1 MKDSVPSVT
10 ADMIPEHSTSDTP
23 VQRKS
28 PSDTADGPPAAAS
41 RVKPSSVRVPVTVE
55 WRGLTIA
62 VPSQGSSTL
71 TSVIVGESYLTIA
84 TTAGVYRVRLEG
96 PQ

>member
-1 MKDSVPSVT
+1 MKGSVHSAT
-10 ADMIPEHSTSDTP
+10 ADLIPELMTSDTP
-23 VQRKS
+23 AARK
-28 PSDTADGPPAAAS
+28 PPFDTADGPAAAAS
-41 RVKPSSVRVPVTVE
+41 RVKPSGVRVPVTIE

-84 TTAGVYRVRLEG
+84 TTAGAYRVRLEG